1 MESDQEGGAG
11 ARASAPAD
19 IVETIVADFQQE
31 CGQVRTAEQL
41 EELQARYLGRKRGRL
56 TAVFQQLRDL
66 DPAAKKQ
73 VGGAANLARQQIAG
87 QIEELEQQLR
97 TAESRSRRRAEA
109 SDVTLPGLPDAL
121 GGLHPLTQTLAQIQR
136 VFVSMGYEV
145 VDGPEVETDWYNFG
159 ALNFPP
165 EHPARDAQD
174 TLHLHGDLLLRTHT
188 SPVQIRY
195 MEQHQPP
202 IAIIVPGR
210 VFRRDTP
217 DATHTPMFVQCEGL
231 VVDTDISMA
240 DLKGT
245 LDAFAK
251 QLFGAST
258 ATRFRPG
265 YFPFT
270 EPSAEVDATCPAC
283 GGSGCRVCK
292 GSGWVEMLGAGMV
305 HPALFENVGYEAG
318 KFQGFAFGMGIDRIA
333 GVRYGVPDIRYY
345 YDNDLRFLR
354 QFPA

>member
-1 MESDQEGGAG
+1 MPSDRETGGGPRIDPGQLIDA
-11 ARASAPAD
+11 
-19 IVETIVADFQQE
+19 IVADFEAE
-31 CGQVRTAEQL
+31 CAQTTDVAAL
-41 EELQARYLGRKRGRL
+41 EDLQARYVGRKRGRL
-56 TAVFQQLRDL
+56 TAVFQQLRGL
-66 DPAAKKQ
+66 DPEAKKR
-73 VGGAANLARQQIAG
+73 VGGAANRARQQIEQRVEQLG
-87 QIEELEQQLR
+87 QQLR
-97 TAESRSRRRAEA
+97 GAVRQSREAAEA
-109 SDVTLPGLPDAL
+109 VDVTLPGRADAL
-121 GGLHPLTQTLAQIQR
+121 GGLHPITRTLEEIQK
-136 VFVSMGYEV
+136 VFVAMGYEV
-145 VDGPEVETDWYNFG
+145 VDGPEVESDWYNFG

-202 IAIIVPGR
+202 FAILVPGR

-217 DATHTPMFVQCEGL
+217 DATHTPMFMQCEGL
-231 VVDTDISMA
+231 VVDTDITMS

-245 LDAFAK
+245 LDTFAK
-251 QLFGAST
+251 ALFGADT

-265 YFPFT
+265 FFPFT

-283 GGSGCRVCK
+283 RATGCRVCK

-305 HPALFENVGYEAG
+305 HPALFENVGYEPG
-318 KFQGFAFGMGIDRIA
+318 KYQGFAFGMGIDRIA

-345 YDNDLRFLR
+345 YENDLRFLR
-354 QFPA
+354 QFSA